1 MKTRHVA
8 RHLFQGESGYFA
20 RMAVPVAL
28 RPIVGKKE
36 LWAAIKA
43 NSDAGAVRKLPLP

>member
-1 MKTRHVA
+1 MLPITFFR
-8 RHLFQGESGYFA
+8 GSSGYLA

-28 RPIVGKKE
+28 RPIVGKTE

-43 NSDAGAVRKLPLP
+43 T